1 MHYMTTRRLILFV
14 CLAFTC
20 LTTVLGQTARE
31 LIALDHNLA
40 GNQSKAYDAPA
51 SYRHHTPKSY
61 TPFYISHYGRHG
73 SRFLTGTTYS
83 ATLAT
88 LTKAEDKGVLT
99 ALGSDVLR
107 RVRLIYNE
115 GHGHEGELT
124 SLGAMQHR
132 GIAERMFHAFP
143 EIFKTKGSS
152 VDARSTIVGRCIRSM
167 DNAVKQL
174 AELNPQLTIRED
186 SSKANMYYMNHA
198 ESLIDPLAKKARQQQ
213 RQHIAGLIKP
223 ERLMHLL
230 FTDET
235 FWKHDINSND
245 LMQNLFKMATHTQNS
260 TIDKTVRLDDIFTDE
275 ELYSL
280 WQIGNS
286 SWYVNAACS
295 PLTDG
300 MIPFTQRKLLKRII
314 EEADSCLTL
323 PYPSASL
330 RYGHDGNVLPLACML
345 QLDNIDRQISLDTLA
360 TSGWHDFSI
369 IPMASNI
376 QIIFYKPKH
385 GKKPI
390 LVKVLRNE
398 CEAHMPV
405 QTAKEGWP
413 YYEWRV
419 VKEHLQNR
427 LQSFE
432 EYLKNNK
439 Y

>member
-1 MHYMTTRRLILFV
+1 MTTRRFIFIV
-14 CLAFTC
+14 CLTFIC
-20 LTTVLGQTARE
+20 LATALGQTAQE
-31 LIALDHNLA
+31 MIARNHNLA
-40 GNQSKAYDAPA
+40 GNQSKAYEAPTA
-51 SYRHHTPKSY
+51 YRHHTPKGY
-61 TPFYISHYGRHG
+61 TPYYISHYGRHG
-73 SRFLTGTTYS
+73 SRFLTGTTYT
-83 ATLAT
+83 ATLAM

-99 ALGSDVLR
+99 PLGQDVLR
-107 RVRLIYNE
+107 RVRLIYDE

-124 SLGAMQHR
+124 SLGTMQHR

-143 EIFKTKGSS
+143 EIFNAKGAS

-186 SSKANMYYMNHA
+186 SSKVNMYYMNHA

-213 RQHIAGLIKP
+213 RQHVAGLIKSD
-223 ERLMHLL
+223 RLMRLL
-230 FTDET
+230 FTDEP
-235 FWKHDINSND
+235 FWKHDINAND

-260 TIDKTVRLDDIFTDE
+260 AIDNTVRLDDIFTDE

-286 SWYVNAACS
+286 NWYVNAACS

-300 MIPFTQRKLLKRII
+300 MMPFTQRKLLKRII
-314 EEADSCLTL
+314 EEADSCLML

-330 RYGHDGNVLPLACML
+330 RYGHDGNVLPLTCML
-345 QLDNIDRQISLDTLA
+345 QLDNIDRQIGLDSLA

-385 GKKPI
+385 GKKPV

-398 CEAHMPV
+398 REAHLPV
-405 QTAKEGWP
+405 ATAKEGWP

-419 VKEHLQNR
+419 VKRNLQNR
-427 LQSFE
+427 LQNFE
-432 EYLKNNK
+432 EYLKNKK